1 MPTTV
6 VDSMNG
12 ELEQVRM
19 RLSYAS
25 TTTLP
30 IPRRG
35 GEATSV
41 MNQIPPAPSSAPL
54 TAMSSKTTSVATV
67 SVEESWSCFVGPSEA
82 RKFSSFFLK
91 KIKT

>member
-25 TTTLP
+25 TTTLR

-35 GEATSV
+35 EATSAT
-41 MNQIPPAPSSAPL
+41 NQIPPTSSSAPL
-54 TAMSSKTTSVATV
+54 TAMSSNTTSVATI
-67 SVEESWSCFVGPSEA
+67 SIKESWSCFVGPSDA
-82 RKFSSFFLK
+82 RKYPSF
-91 KIKT
+91 